1 MKHQRS
7 PKNRPQSLDQRL
19 AADPA
24 LLDRLHQI
32 ADMREQ
38 LLSQGCSLDE
48 IESRVI
54 EQMRLLGEEL
64 LTGSAQIIAN
74 HAADKALKKDPSTH
88 RDSKKK

>member
-54 EQMRLLGEEL
+54 EQMRLLGREL
-64 LTGSAQIIAN
+64 LSGTSQLKANEAAAQ
-74 HAADKALKKDPSTH
+74 ALKKDTSAQ